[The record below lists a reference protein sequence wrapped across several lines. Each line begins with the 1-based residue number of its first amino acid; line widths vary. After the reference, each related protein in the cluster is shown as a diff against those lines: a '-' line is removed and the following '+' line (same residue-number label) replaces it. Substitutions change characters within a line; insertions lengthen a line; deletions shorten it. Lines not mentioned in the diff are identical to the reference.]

1 MFSNCANGLNHF
13 CNHKKYMMQEN
24 KGSIA
29 KRKKGKC
36 INRTKEM
43 TNLTKSQAN
52 KQIIMKENAKK
63 ICFSFGL

>member
-1 MFSNCANGLNHF
+1 MFSDCANGLNHF

-29 KRKKGKC
+29 QRKMLKC
-36 INRTKEM
+36 ENQTKQM